1 MKQLDMAQ
9 IEDSYCIQSASEARG
24 VAEEYIEA
32 LNLDSVVN
40 FGLPEVAKRYDVWRV
55 PLVGRH
61 SESRLG
67 EVVIDAET
75 SLVKENQSTSQ
86 DVLERQLLGRDQ
98 QKTDSEA
105 TKNQEYTKSDLR
117 NTVGLGDCEDLIE
130 DMPASSVDLVL
141 TSPPYYN
148 AKKSAS
154 QYANYEEYLLKLKR
168 VFEKTQR
175 VLVPGKFLVVNSS
188 PVLIRRSSRNDSSTR
203 VPVPYDIHGLLNEL
217 GYEFVD
223 DIFWKKPEGA
233 GWATGRGRRFAADR
247 NPMQYKPAPVTEH
260 VMVYR
265 SESSKL
271 IDFYI
276 NEHPDQELVEE
287 SKIEDGY
294 EKTNVWEIHPDTS
307 SDHPAPFPSGLAER
321 VINYY
326 SFKQDVVLDPF
337 AGSGTTGQTAHEADR
352 RFVMFENDKEYLE
365 MIKENLSESI
375 GQSAHDINWINTTQ
389 PESVQSGVGDFHD

>member
-1 MKQLDMAQ
+1 MAQ
-9 IEDSYCIQSASEARG
+9 TKESYSVRSASEARDI
-24 VAEEYIEA
+24 AEEYIDA
-32 LNLDSVVN
+32 LDLDSVIN

-75 SLVKENQSTSQ
+75 SLVKQDQSTSQ
-86 DVLERQLLGRDQ
+86 SVLERQLLGRDQ
-98 QKTDSEA
+98 QKTDSKT

-117 NTVGLGDCEDLIE
+117 NTVGLGDCEELIE
-130 DMPASSVDLVL
+130 DMPASSVDLTF

-148 AKKSAS
+148 AKKDAS

-168 VFEKTQR
+168 VFKKIQR
-175 VLVPGKFLVVNSS
+175 VLIPGKFLIVNSS

-203 VPVPYDIHGLLNEL
+203 VPVPYDIHGILNEL

-294 EKTNVWEIHPDTS
+294 EKTNIWEIQPDTT
-307 SDHPAPFPSGLAER
+307 SDHPAPFPAGLAER
-321 VINYY
+321 VIKYY
-326 SFKQDVVLDPF
+326 SFKNDVVLDPF
-337 AGSGTTGQTAHEADR
+337 AGSGTTGQTAHELNR
-352 RFVMFENDKEYLE
+352 RFIMFENNKEY
-365 MIKENLSESI
+365 MQMMKEHLSDSI
-375 GQSAHDINWINTTQ
+375 GKDAREINWVNTNE
-389 PESVQSGVGDFHD
+389 PESVQSGMGDFYE